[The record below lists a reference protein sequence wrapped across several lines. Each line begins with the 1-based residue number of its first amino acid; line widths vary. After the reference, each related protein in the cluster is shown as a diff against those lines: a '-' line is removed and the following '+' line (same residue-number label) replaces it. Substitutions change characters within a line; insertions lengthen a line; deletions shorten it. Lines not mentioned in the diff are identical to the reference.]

1 MPVRVYYEDTDA
13 GGIVYYANYLKFM
26 ERVRTEWLRT
36 LGYEQDVLIAQE
48 RVVFAVRSAQMDYL
62 KPAVFNDLL
71 QVTAEIIERN
81 KASLVFSQNIYRE
94 NSEGVLEHLVRGK
107 IKIVSVN
114 MDSFKPIGIPKLI
127 MEAIERDH

>member
-26 ERVRTEWLRT
+26 ERVRTEWLRS
-36 LGYEQDVLIAQE
+36 LGYEQDVIIAQD

-94 NSEGVLEHLVRGK
+94 NSQGVLEHLVSGK

-114 MDSFKPIGIPKLI
+114 MDSFKPTGIPKLI
-127 MEAIERDH
+127 MEAIKSDH